1 MRLRIATRRS
11 PLALWQTEHVAARL
25 RGLDGSLK
33 IELLPIVTAGD
44 RILDRP
50 LAAIGGKGLFL
61 KELEEALIDGR
72 ADLAVHSLKDMPA
85 EQPAGLTIAARLE
98 REDARDALVAAGGA
112 RLDEL
117 PAGSRVGTSSPRR
130 SAQLLALRPDL
141 RVVPMRGNVGTRL
154 AKLER
159 GECDALML
167 AYAGLRRLGLEERAS
182 DILPIERIVPAPGQ
196 GIIAVECR
204 AGDWALR
211 ELLSQLDHEP
221 TSLAARAERA
231 CAAALGGDCHRALGV
246 HALMVGARVRLI
258 GFFADQAGESPVRG
272 ELEEAGGD
280 PERLGRRLA
289 ARLLA
294 PARDCGRMPRRS

>member
-11 PLALWQTEHVAARL
+11 PLALWQSEHVAAQLRAL
-25 RGLDGSLK
+25 DRGLD
-33 IELLPIVTAGD
+33 IELVPIVTAGD

-50 LAAIGGKGLFL
+50 LAEIGGKGLFL
-61 KELEEALIDGR
+61 KELEEALIAGR

-85 EQPAGLTIAARLE
+85 EQPPGLTIAALLA
-98 REDARDALVAAGGA
+98 REDARDALVAAGGT
-112 RLDEL
+112 RLEDL

-130 SAQLLALRPDL
+130 RAQLLALRPDL

-159 GECDALML
+159 GECDALLL

-182 DILPIERIVPAPGQ
+182 DILPVEQIVPAPGQ

-204 AGDWALR
+204 ARDRAVC
-211 ELLSQLDHEP
+211 ELLSHLDHLP
-221 TSLAARAERA
+221 ASAAARAERA
-231 CAAALGGDCHRALGV
+231 CAAALGGDCHRALGA
-246 HALMVGARVRLI
+246 HALVLGSRMRLI
-258 GFFADQAGESPVRG
+258 GFFADEEGGRPVRG

-280 PERLGRRLA
+280 PERLGRLLA

-294 PARDCGRMPRRS
+294 PARDRGRAPGRC